1 MKRIIAYFKD
11 LLSTLHEIRDELV
24 KIKYELRVLNH
35 NCNRW
40 FSTHNTFDYKRGS
53 L

>member
-11 LLSTLHEIRDELV
+11 LLSTLHEIRDEL
-24 KIKYELRVLNH
+24 RRLNH
-35 NCNRW
+35 NCDRW
-40 FSTHNTFDYKRGS
+40 FSTHDTFDYKRGS